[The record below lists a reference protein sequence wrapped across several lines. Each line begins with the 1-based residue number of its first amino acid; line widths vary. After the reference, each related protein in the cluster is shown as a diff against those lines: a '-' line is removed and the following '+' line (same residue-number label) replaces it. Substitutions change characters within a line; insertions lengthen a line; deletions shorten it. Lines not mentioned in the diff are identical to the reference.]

1 MEYSAS
7 TATIVRIPYVH
18 DLANKADF
26 LYATTD
32 VAIWSTSE
40 TGIGIV
46 ASSLATLRPLFRT
59 FLRNKLSAGRS
70 ANVTGPWGQSNA
82 PPRQGYVRSG
92 SNGKIEEFALR
103 NDLGEARVTTV
114 VETEFGSHDHKN
126 GYMGGRKGAAG
137 ATASPKR
144 RWNNGE
150 SNWDKSFNNDEE
162 ALWDHSITK
171 TTVSSQISN

>member
-1 MEYSAS
+1 MMYSAS

-40 TGIGIV
+40 TGIGII
-46 ASSLATLRPLFRT
+46 ASSLATLRPLLRT
-59 FLRNKLSAGRS
+59 FLRNKSSVGRS
-70 ANVTGPWGQSNA
+70 TKGSSPWPQASA

-92 SNGKIEEFALR
+92 SNSKLEEFALR
-103 NDLGEARVTTV
+103 TDLGEARVTTV
-114 VETEFGSHDHKN
+114 VETDLNSHDHKN
-126 GYMGGRKGAAG
+126 GHMGGHKGSARVM
-137 ATASPKR
+137 ASQKR

-150 SNWDKSFNNDEE
+150 NDWDKIYKDDEE
-162 ALWDHSITK
+162 ALWDHSIVK